1 LAKWIKKDKKP
12 GKRGWHGIDQIIH
25 RVAFIAGRAS
35 NHRIKVAIYRGA
47 GLLYFF
53 KLPVKALTKL
63 LVLVARQININ
74 IAGGRGFE
82 KLHAALFIRNR

>member
-1 LAKWIKKDKKP
+1 MLVDERIRVAAMSLGQVDQERQKP

-47 GLLYFF
+47 GLLYRLGY
-53 KLPVKALTKL
+53 KTNRR
-63 LVLVARQININ
+63 LVAHVIESD
-74 IAGGRGFE
+74 AVF
-82 KLHAALFIRNR
+82 